1 MTREFEISKEIEVD
15 GTPEQVWDAI
25 ATGPGI
31 DAWFMGPHT
40 VEPGVGGR
48 MSLDLGFFQESSTI
62 TTWEPG
68 KHFAYRTAT
77 GEDGAFHAMEYLI
90 EGRDQGTTVLRFV
103 HSGILADGWGDEY
116 LEQSSHGWDMYLF
129 TLASYIKYFTGRTGT
144 YVFAQA
150 PEQPEGVDVWPRL
163 MKALGVPEDF
173 QVGDEVTL
181 KPFGINGVIDY
192 GHPGLLLG
200 VRGQDGM
207 YRFHPGANV
216 GHHVFGDAMGES
228 EKWKAFLDQALGQTS

>member
-1 MTREFEISKEIEVD
+1 MTREFEIAKEVEVE

-48 MSLDLGFFQESSTI
+48 MTLDLGFFQESSTI

-68 KHFAYRTAT
+68 KHFAYSTEK
-77 GEDGAFHAMEYLI
+77 GEDGTFHAMEYLI

-103 HSGILADGWGDEY
+103 HSGILGDGWGDEY
-116 LEQSSHGWDMYLF
+116 LDQSSHGWDMYLF
-129 TLASYIKYFTGRTGT
+129 TMASYVKYFSGRRAT

-150 PEQPEGVDVWPRL
+150 PEQPEGTDNWPKL
-163 MKALGVPEDF
+163 LAALGVPADF
-173 QVGDEVTL
+173 KIGDEVTL
-181 KPFGINGVIDY
+181 EPFGITGVVDY
-192 GHPGLLLG
+192 GLAGVFLG
-200 VRGQDGM
+200 VRAADGM
-207 YRFHPGANV
+207 YRFHGTRAV
-216 GHHVFGDAMGES
+216 GHHVFGDATGQN
-228 EKWKAFLDQALGQTS
+228 EKWKAFLDQAFAQA